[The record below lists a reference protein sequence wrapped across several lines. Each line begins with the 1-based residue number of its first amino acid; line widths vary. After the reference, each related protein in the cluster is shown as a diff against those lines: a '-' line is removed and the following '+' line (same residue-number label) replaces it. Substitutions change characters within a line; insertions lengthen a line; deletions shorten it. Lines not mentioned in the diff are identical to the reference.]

1 MRYKKAFSL
10 LELIFAI
17 VIIGIISTV
26 AVPKLMDTKANAEV
40 AIIKKDI
47 ATIVSS
53 VRSYYLVNDTLDD
66 FNSALTLNQ
75 NSWEVEGKTAIFK
88 DNETSCITISI
99 EDKKLNV
106 IVADDNSGKVC
117 EKIKDSGISSTIYEL

>member
-1 MRYKKAFSL
+1 MVYKKAFSL

-26 AVPKLMDTKANAEV
+26 AVPKLMDTKTNAEV
-40 AIIKKDI
+40 AILKKDI

-75 NSWEVEGKTAIFK
+75 NTWEIDGTTAIFR
-88 DNETSCITISI
+88 DGAVECITISI

-106 IVADDNSGKVC
+106 IVADDNSGKICV
-117 EKIKDSGISSTIYEL
+117 KIKDSGITSTIYDL

>member
-1 MRYKKAFSL
+1 MRYTKAFSL

-26 AVPKLMDTKANAEV
+26 AVPKLMDTKANAQ
-40 AIIKKDI
+40 ATTIKNDI

-53 VRSYYLVNDTLDD
+53 VRAYYLVNDELDD
-66 FNSALTLNQ
+66 LTTALTLNQ
-75 NSWEVEGKTAIFK
+75 NIWEIDGTSAIYY
-88 DNETSCITISI
+88 DDEMPCVSVSI

-106 IVADDNSGKVC
+106 IVSDENSGKVC
-117 EKIKDSGISSTIYEL
+117 EKIISSGVSSTIYDL

>member
-1 MRYKKAFSL
+1 MAYKKAFSL

-40 AIIKKDI
+40 AILKKDI

-53 VRSYYLVNDTLDD
+53 LRSYYLVNENLDD
-66 FNSALTLNQ
+66 LNSALTLNQ
-75 NSWEVEGKTAIFK
+75 NTWEIDGTTAIFR
-88 DNETSCITISI
+88 DGAAECITISI
-99 EDKKLNV
+99 EDKILNV
-106 IVADDNSGKVC
+106 VVADDNSGKIC
-117 EKIKDSGISSTIYEL
+117 EKIKNSGILSTNYDL

>member
-1 MRYKKAFSL
+1 MAYKKAFSL

-40 AIIKKDI
+40 AILKKDI

-75 NSWEVEGKTAIFK
+75 NTWEIDGTTAIFK
-88 DNETSCITISI
+88 DNETACITISI
-99 EDKKLNV
+99 EAKKLNV
-106 IVADDNSGKVC
+106 IVDDDNNGNIC

>member
-1 MRYKKAFSL
+1 MGDKKAFSL

-53 VRSYYLVNDTLDD
+53 VRSYYLINDDLADL
-66 FNSALTLNQ
+66 NSALTLNQ
-75 NSWEVEGKTAIFK
+75 NTWQIDGTTAIFR
-88 DNETSCITISI
+88 DGALDCITISI

-106 IVADDNSGKVC
+106 IVADDNSGKIC
-117 EKIKDSGISSTIYEL
+117 EKIKDSGIISTIYDL

>member
-1 MRYKKAFSL
+1 MAYKKAFSL

-53 VRSYYLVNDTLDD
+53 VRSYYLVNDSLDD
-66 FNSALTLNQ
+66 FTSALTLNQ
-75 NSWEVEGKTAIFK
+75 NIWEVDGITATFN
-88 DNETSCITISI
+88 DNETPCITISI

-106 IVADDNSGKVC
+106 IVANDNSGKIC
-117 EKIKDSGISSTIYEL
+117 EKIKDSGIASTIYEL